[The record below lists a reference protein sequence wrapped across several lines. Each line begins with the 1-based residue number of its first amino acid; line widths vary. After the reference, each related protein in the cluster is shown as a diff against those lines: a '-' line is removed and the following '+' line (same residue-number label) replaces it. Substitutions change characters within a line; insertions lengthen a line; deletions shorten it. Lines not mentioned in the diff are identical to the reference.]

1 MVRHIAKLGSLA
13 LILLLA
19 LGAAPGTQ
27 AYLSAGFQQGLTD
40 QSKQAGMPALPGQA
54 AQSSPAPPPVCETL
68 PFGKTIDREPS
79 VREKHC
85 YSFTLEAGQF
95 VQALVEQRGIDV
107 SVRVFGQDSKPLISI
122 DRLNSIHGPEN
133 ASLIARSSGVYQL
146 QIQALSASVRG
157 LYRVRLTEPRA
168 ATPTDEK
175 RVAAEKLISDAEAL
189 RVKNTAETARL
200 AAGKYEMARD
210 LWSEVGDR
218 YEEGFALFGV
228 GYCRRL
234 SGDNQTAIAV
244 YERALE
250 LMRETRDSFGIA
262 LVQGGMGFSYFYL
275 GALDQALENFEQSL
289 QTRQRMLDRAGA
301 GRLHYGI
308 GWVRINRKENQLALE
323 SFKESLRLRQEVK
336 DAKGAAFTRIGLGKA
351 YFRLERY
358 DDARTMLEE
367 ALQELRD
374 SDDVGAQI
382 DALLNLGGIDIR
394 LKEYAAAKKRYQEA
408 LKLSLPSNNRNG
420 EAGARLGLAVLAR
433 RTGELREAIDLIR
446 RGVEIHESSRVEG
459 ADSPH
464 MTSVNNSLR
473 IDYFSQVQEFYEVYV
488 DLLMRL
494 DALEPGARHAYEAL
508 YVSERARARN
518 LLDLLASKGAS
529 DAELGA
535 ARPLRVDEI
544 QRRLLDENTVLLEYA
559 LGTASDAENDRSYL
573 WLVTST
579 DVECRLLPK
588 RAEIEAAAH
597 RVYELLTARN
607 RIRGARRRELIAQSD
622 AEFQVEA
629 RKLSRMLLSP
639 VAEKLAGKRLLIAPQ
654 GALQFVPFAALP
666 SPEVEGRGA
675 GATGRQSEGGTEGQ
689 KHRGTDSR
697 SGATAPR
704 RPGAPSPSPS
714 ASYTPLIVNHEVI
727 VAPSASALAEIMRQT
742 DLRRPAERS
751 IIVFADPVFSAA
763 DDRVGLAG
771 RRNPAAPQAGETRRG
786 KSSHANA
793 SALPALSRLSATDW
807 EAQRISALAVDSKVF
822 TNFAAS
828 REKALDPALGEYRFI
843 HFATHAV
850 INPENPDLSAIA
862 LSLVDE
868 RGQPLNGLLS
878 TQDIHRLRLS
888 AELVVLSACRTGL
901 GKDAPGEGLLS
912 LTRGFLAS
920 GAARV
925 IVTLWSIEDQAS
937 AEMMSR
943 FYRRALGP
951 QRMTPAAAL
960 RATQEEMWREGR
972 WIAPYYWGGFVL
984 QGNWR

>member
-1 MVRHIAKLGSLA
+1 
-13 LILLLA
+13 
-19 LGAAPGTQ
+19 
-27 AYLSAGFQQGLTD
+27 
-40 QSKQAGMPALPGQA
+40 MPALPGQA
-54 AQSSPAPPPVCETL
+54 AQSSPAQPPVCETL
-68 PFGKTIDREPS
+68 PFGKPIDREPS
-79 VREKHC
+79 VGEKHC
-85 YSFTLEAGQF
+85 YSFTLGAGQF

-107 SVRVFGQDSKPLISI
+107 LVKVFGEDGKLLTRI

-133 ASLIARSSGVYQL
+133 ASLIAPGSGAYRL
-146 QIQALSASVRG
+146 QIESQIASVRG
-157 LYRVRLTEPRA
+157 LYRVMLTEPRA

-175 RVAAEKLISDAEAL
+175 RVAAEKLISEADAL
-189 RVKNTAETARL
+189 RTRNTGETARL
-200 AAGKYEMARD
+200 AADKYDKARD

-218 YEEGFALFGV
+218 YEEGFALFGA
-228 GYCRRL
+228 GFCRRL
-234 SGDNQTAIAV
+234 SGANQAAIAV
-244 YERALE
+244 YQRALE

-262 LVQGGMGFSYFYL
+262 LVQGGMGFSYYYL

-289 QTRQRMLDRAGA
+289 QTRQRMMDRVGA

-308 GWVRINRKENQLALE
+308 GWVRIHRKENQLALE
-323 SFKESLRLRQEVK
+323 SFKESLRLRQEAQ
-336 DAKGAAFTRIGLGKA
+336 DAKGAASTRIGLGKA

-358 DDARTMLEE
+358 DEARAMVVE
-367 ALQELRD
+367 ALQTMRD
-374 SDDVGAQI
+374 FNDVGGQI
-382 DALLNLGGIDIR
+382 EALLYLGGIDIR
-394 LKEYAAAKKRYQEA
+394 LKAYATAKDRFQEA
-408 LKLSLPSNNRNG
+408 LKLSLPSDNRNG
-420 EAGARLGLAVLAR
+420 EASARLGLAVLAR
-433 RTGELREAIDLIR
+433 RAGELREAIDLIR
-446 RGVEIHESSRVEG
+446 RAVEIHESSRVEG
-459 ADSPH
+459 AEPTQ
-464 MTSVNNSLR
+464 MTSVNHSLR
-473 IDYFSQVQEFYEVYV
+473 IDYFAQVQEFYEVYV

-494 DALEPGARHAYEAL
+494 DALEPGAGHASEAL

-535 ARPLRVDEI
+535 ARPLRADEI
-544 QRRLLDENTVLLEYA
+544 QRRLLDENTVLIEYA
-559 LGTASDAENDRSYL
+559 LGTADTAEDDRSYL

-579 DVECRLLPK
+579 GVESRLLPK
-588 RAEIEAAAH
+588 RAEIEAAAQ

-607 RIRGARRRELIAQSD
+607 RVSGPRRRELIARSD

-666 SPEVEGRGA
+666 SPEVEGRGD
-675 GATGRQSEGGTEGQ
+675 GASRRQGEGGTEGQ

-697 SGATAPR
+697 SV
-704 RPGAPSPSPS
+704 APSPSPS
-714 ASYTPLIVNHEVI
+714 ASYTPLIVDHEVI

-763 DDRVGLAG
+763 DDRVVLAG

-807 EAQRISALAVDSKVF
+807 EAQRIAALAGDSKVF

-850 INPENPDLSAIA
+850 INTENPDLSAIA

-868 RGQPLNGLLS
+868 QGQPLNGLLS
-878 TQDIHRLRLS
+878 TQDLHRLRLS

-912 LTRGFLAS
+912 LTRGFLSS

-951 QRMTPAAAL
+951 QQMTPAAAL
-960 RATQEEMWREGR
+960 RATQEEMWRQGR
-972 WIAPYYWGGFVL
+972 WSAPYYWGGFVL

>member
-1 MVRHIAKLGSLA
+1 MVRHIAKLGSRA

-19 LGAAPGTQ
+19 LGAQGAQ
-27 AYLSAGFQQGLTD
+27 ASLPAEFRQGLTD
-40 QSKQAGMPALPGQA
+40 QSEQAGAPALPGQA
-54 AQSSPAPPPVCETL
+54 AQSSPAQPPGCETL
-68 PFGKTIDREPS
+68 PYGKAIEREPS
-79 VREKHC
+79 VGEKHC
-85 YSFTLEAGQF
+85 YSFILGAGQF
-95 VQALVEQRGIDV
+95 VRALVEQRGIDV
-107 SVRVFGQDSKPLISI
+107 SVKIFGQDDKPLTSI
-122 DRLNSIHGPEN
+122 DRLNNIHGPEN
-133 ASLIARSSGVYQL
+133 ASLIAPSSGVYRL
-146 QIQALSASVRG
+146 QIQSLSASVRG
-157 LYRVRLTEPRA
+157 LYRVTLTEPRA
-168 ATPTDEK
+168 ATPSDEK
-175 RVAAEKLISDAEAL
+175 RVAAEKLISEAEAL
-189 RVKNTAETARL
+189 RGRNTAEAVRL
-200 AAGKYEMARD
+200 AAEKYEMARD
-210 LWSEVGDR
+210 RWSEVGDK
-218 YEEGFALFGV
+218 YEEGFALFGA

-234 SGDNQTAIAV
+234 SGANQAAIAV

-250 LMRETRDSFGIA
+250 LMREAQDSFGIA
-262 LVQGGMGFSYFYL
+262 LVQGGMGFSYYYL

-289 QTRQRMLDRAGA
+289 QTRKRMMDRVGA

-308 GWVRINRKENQLALE
+308 GWVRINRKENRLALE
-323 SFKESLRLRQEVK
+323 SFNESLRLREEVK
-336 DAKGAAFTRIGLGKA
+336 DAKGAAITRIGLGKA

-358 DDARTMLEE
+358 DEARGTLEE
-367 ALQELRD
+367 ALQTMREFN
-374 SDDVGAQI
+374 DVGGQI

-394 LKEYAAAKKRYQEA
+394 LKEYVTAKERFLEA
-408 LKLSLPSNNRNG
+408 RKLSLGSDNRNG
-420 EAGARLGLAVLAR
+420 EAAARLGLAVVAR
-433 RTGELREAIDLIR
+433 RAGELREAIDLIR

-459 ADSPH
+459 GDSPR
-464 MTSVNNSLR
+464 MKSVNNSLR
-473 IDYFSQVQEFYEVYV
+473 IDYFAQVQEFYEVYV

-494 DALEPGARHAYEAL
+494 DALEPGADHAAEAL

-529 DAELGA
+529 DAEIVA

-559 LGTASDAENDRSYL
+559 LGTAGDAETDRSYL

-579 DVECRLLPK
+579 GVESRLLPK
-588 RAEIEAAAH
+588 RAEIEAAAQ

-607 RIRGARRRELIAQSD
+607 RVGGPRRRELIARSD

-629 RKLSRMLLSP
+629 RKLSQMLLSP
-639 VAEKLAGKRLLIAPQ
+639 VAAKLAGKRLLIAPQ

-666 SPEVEGRGA
+666 SPDADGRGDK
-675 GATGRQSEGGTEGQ
+675 ETEQ
-689 KHRGTDSR
+689 VRN
-697 SGATAPR
+697 PQ
-704 RPGAPSPSPS
+704 
-714 ASYTPLIVNHEVI
+714 SYTPLIADHEVI
-727 VAPSASALAEIMRQT
+727 VAPSASALAAIVRQT
-742 DLRRPAERS
+742 ALRRPAEHS
-751 IIVFADPVFSAA
+751 VVVFADPVFSAA
-763 DDRVGLAG
+763 DDRVAPAG
-771 RRNPAAPQAGETRRG
+771 RRTPAAPQAREIRRG
-786 KSSHANA
+786 DSSPAKA
-793 SALPALSRLSATDW
+793 GALPTLSRLSATDW
-807 EAQRISALAVDSKVF
+807 EAQRIAALADDSKVF
-822 TNFAAS
+822 RNFAAS

-850 INPENPDLSAIA
+850 INEENPDLSAIA
-862 LSLVDE
+862 LSQVDE

-901 GKDAPGEGLLS
+901 GKYAPGEGLLS

-972 WIAPYYWGGFVL
+972 WSAPYYWGGFVL

>member
-19 LGAAPGTQ
+19 LGGPPGAQ

-40 QSKQAGMPALPGQA
+40 PSKRADMPALPGQA
-54 AQSSPAPPPVCETL
+54 AQSSPAQPPVCETL

-107 SVRVFGQDSKPLISI
+107 LVKVFGEDGKLLTRI

-133 ASLIARSSGVYQL
+133 ASLIAPSSGAYRL
-146 QIQALSASVRG
+146 QIESQIASERG
-157 LYRVRLTEPRA
+157 LYRVMLTEPRA

-175 RVAAEKLISDAEAL
+175 RVAAEKLISEAEAL
-189 RVKNTAETARL
+189 RTRNTGETARL
-200 AAGKYEMARD
+200 AADKYDKARD

-218 YEEGFALFGV
+218 YEEGFALFGA
-228 GYCRRL
+228 GFCRRL
-234 SGDNQTAIAV
+234 SGANQAAIAV
-244 YERALE
+244 YQRALE
-250 LMRETRDSFGIA
+250 LMREMRDSFGIA
-262 LVQGGMGFSYFYL
+262 LVQGGMGFSYYYL

-289 QTRQRMLDRAGA
+289 QTRQRMMDRVGA

-308 GWVRINRKENQLALE
+308 GWVRIHRKENQLALE
-323 SFKESLRLRQEVK
+323 SFKESLRLRQEVE
-336 DAKGAAFTRIGLGKA
+336 DAKGAASTRIGLGKA
-351 YFRLERY
+351 CFRLERY
-358 DDARTMLEE
+358 DEARAMVVE
-367 ALQELRD
+367 ALQTMRD
-374 SDDVGAQI
+374 FNDVGGQI
-382 DALLNLGGIDIR
+382 EALLYLGGIDIR
-394 LKEYAAAKKRYQEA
+394 LKAYATAKDRFQEA
-408 LKLSLPSNNRNG
+408 LKLSLPSDNRNG
-420 EAGARLGLAVLAR
+420 EASARLGLAVLAR
-433 RTGELREAIDLIR
+433 RAGELREAIDLIR
-446 RGVEIHESSRVEG
+446 RAVEIHESSRVEG
-459 ADSPH
+459 AEPTQ
-464 MTSVNNSLR
+464 MTSVNHSLR
-473 IDYFSQVQEFYEVYV
+473 IDYFAQVQEFYEVYV

-494 DALEPGARHAYEAL
+494 DALEPGAGHASEAL

-535 ARPLRVDEI
+535 ARPLRADEI
-544 QRRLLDENTVLLEYA
+544 QRRLLDENTVLIEYA
-559 LGTASDAENDRSYL
+559 LGTADTAEDDRSYL

-579 DVECRLLPK
+579 GVESRLLPK
-588 RAEIEAAAH
+588 RAEIEAAAQ
-597 RVYELLTARN
+597 RIYELLTARN
-607 RIRGARRRELIAQSD
+607 RVNGPRRRELIARSD

-666 SPEVEGRGA
+666 SPEVEGRGD
-675 GATGRQSEGGTEGQ
+675 GATRQQGEGGTEGQ

-697 SGATAPR
+697 SVALSPR
-704 RPGAPSPSPS
+704 RPVAPSPSPS
-714 ASYTPLIVNHEVI
+714 ASYTPLIVDHEVI

-763 DDRVGLAG
+763 DDRVVLAG

-807 EAQRISALAVDSKVF
+807 EAQRIAALAGDSKVF

-850 INPENPDLSAIA
+850 INTENPDLSAIA

-878 TQDIHRLRLS
+878 TQDLHRLRLS

-901 GKDAPGEGLLS
+901 GRDAPGEGLLS

-960 RATQEEMWREGR
+960 RATQEEMWRQGR
-972 WIAPYYWGGFVL
+972 WSAPYYWGGFVL

>member
-1 MVRHIAKLGSLA
+1 MVRHIAKLWSRA
-13 LILLLA
+13 LILSLA
-19 LGAAPGTQ
+19 LGAALGAQ
-27 AYLSAGFQQGLTD
+27 ASL
-40 QSKQAGMPALPGQA
+40 PALPRQ
-54 AQSSPAPPPVCETL
+54 AQSSPAQPPACETL
-68 PFGKTIDREPS
+68 PFGKAIDREPL
-79 VREKHC
+79 VGEKHC
-85 YSFTLEAGQF
+85 YSFTLGAGQF

-107 SVRVFGQDSKPLISI
+107 FVMVFRPDGKLLISI

-133 ASLIARSSGVYQL
+133 ASLIAPSPGVYQL
-146 QIQALSASVRG
+146 QIQSLRAAVRG
-157 LYRVRLTEPRA
+157 LYRVTLTEPRA
-168 ATPTDEK
+168 ATPSDEK
-175 RVAAEKLISDAEAL
+175 RVAAEKLISEAEAM
-189 RVKNTAETARL
+189 RERNTAETARL
-200 AAGKYEMARD
+200 AAEKYERAHD
-210 LWSEVGDR
+210 LWSEVGDK
-218 YEEGFALFGV
+218 YEEGFALFGA

-234 SGDNQTAIAV
+234 SGGNQTAIAF

-250 LMRETRDSFGIA
+250 LMREARDSFGIA
-262 LVQGGMGFSYFYL
+262 LVQGGMGFSYYYL

-289 QTRQRMLDRAGA
+289 QTRQRMMDRVGA

-308 GWVRINRKENQLALE
+308 GWVRINRKENQLAME

-336 DAKGAAFTRIGLGKA
+336 DAKGVAITRIGLGKA

-358 DDARTMLEE
+358 DEARAMLEE
-367 ALQELRD
+367 ALQTMRD
-374 SDDVGAQI
+374 SKDVGGQI
-382 DALLNLGGIDIR
+382 DALLNLGGVDIR
-394 LKEYAAAKKRYQEA
+394 LKEYVTAKERFREA
-408 LKLSLPSNNRNG
+408 LKLSLASENRND
-420 EAGARLGLAVLAR
+420 EARARLGLAVLAR
-433 RTGELREAIDLIR
+433 RAGELKVAIDLIR

-459 ADSPH
+459 DDK
-464 MTSVNNSLR
+464 SVNNNLR
-473 IDYFSQVQEFYEVYV
+473 IDYFAQVQEFYEVYV

-494 DALEPGARHAYEAL
+494 DALEPGAGHAAEAL

-518 LLDLLASKGAS
+518 LLDLLASKGVS

-535 ARPLRVDEI
+535 ARPLRADEI

-559 LGTASDAENDRSYL
+559 LGTASDAETDRSYL

-579 DVECRLLPK
+579 GVESRLLPK
-588 RAEIEAAAH
+588 RAEIEAAAQ

-607 RIRGARRRELIAQSD
+607 RISGPRRRELIAKSD

-629 RKLSRMLLSP
+629 RNLSRMLLSP
-639 VAEKLAGKRLLIAPQ
+639 VAAKLAGKRLLIAPQ
-654 GALQFVPFAALP
+654 GALQFVPFSALP
-666 SPEVEGRGA
+666 SPDVDGRGDK
-675 GATGRQSEGGTEGQ
+675 ETEQ
-689 KHRGTDSR
+689 VRK
-697 SGATAPR
+697 PQ
-704 RPGAPSPSPS
+704 
-714 ASYTPLIVNHEVI
+714 SYTPLIANHEVI
-727 VAPSASALAEIMRQT
+727 VAPSASALAAIARQT
-742 DLRRPAERS
+742 ALRKPAERS
-751 IIVFADPVFSAA
+751 VIVFADPVFSAS
-763 DDRVGLAG
+763 DDRVGHAG

-786 KSSHANA
+786 DSSPANVG
-793 SALPALSRLSATDW
+793 ALPTLSRLSATDW
-807 EAQRISALAVDSKVF
+807 EAQRIAALAGDSEVF
-822 TNFAAS
+822 NNFAAS

-878 TQDIHRLRLS
+878 TQDIHHLRLS

-912 LTRGFLAS
+912 LTRGFLSS

-943 FYRRALGP
+943 FYRRVLGP
-951 QRMTPAAAL
+951 RRMSPAAAL

-972 WIAPYYWGGFVL
+972 WSAPYYWGGFVL